1 MKGNKKITAD
11 TLNKLLELFK
21 KTSEINLIVENI
33 HNNYSDYSKFF
44 HLFLKV
50 LKIYDKDTETYK
62 NTISLF
68 NLVAKALIKIDAESA
83 EMMF

>member
-1 MKGNKKITAD
+1 M
-11 TLNKLLELFK
+11 
-21 KTSEINLIVENI
+21 IVENI

-44 HLFLKV
+44 NLFAKV

-83 EMMF
+83 EMMFEEILLPELIKMAEN